1 MSPIAPQQRRRVP
14 PALLLVILTL
24 VTIAGWFLLAKEPPP
39 ETQSGTVRIVAPEIP
54 DRSRPTSSPTPSIVA
69 ASLAGTWS
77 IADNGGDP
85 SASCDLASSVTFLPD
100 GQYFTNGESGRY
112 RIASGSITRF
122 DRILYDIDAGEDR
135 SRFDQHIT
143 EAFALSGRGSAQ
155 IGARAL
161 FRCEKRAPEE
171 RRP

>member
-1 MSPIAPQQRRRVP
+1 MLVA
-14 PALLLVILTL
+14 ALLIGAAIT
-24 VTIAGWFLLAKEPPP
+24 GWFLRRSEPQP
-39 ETQSGTVRIVAPEIP
+39 EAQGGTVRIVAP
-54 DRSRPTSSPTPSIVA
+54 DRTGHPPPTPVPTPTIMAV
-69 ASLAGTWS
+69 SLAGTWS
-77 IADNGGDP
+77 FADNGGDP
-85 SASCDLASSVTFLPD
+85 NASCDLASAITFLPGD
-100 GQYFTNGESGRY
+100 QYFTNGESGRY

-135 SRFDQHIT
+135 SRFSQHIT

-171 RRP
+171 RRS